1 MRECKVFLAML
12 LALFLGSTQ
21 GRSEDTELSFAIVYN
36 NVPHDPG
43 LTTAWGMSCLIKGME
58 KTILFD
64 TGGDGPILVSNMR
77 KMGIDTKSVDIVFLS
92 HIHGDHVGG
101 LGRFLEIN
109 NDVGVYL
116 PESFPKELQS
126 KVREQGAEVFS
137 IHDFVEICE
146 NVYST
151 GEMSGSRG
159 GIEEQSLIIDT
170 PKGLIVVTGCAH
182 PGVVKIVRRS
192 HELLKHRVYLVLGGF
207 HLMAY
212 SESEVEEII
221 KELKELGVEKVGP
234 SHCTGGRPIELFR
247 EAWGE
252 DFFDLGCGATIDVDM
267 EESDDRRDLDVEQ

>member
-1 MRECKVFLAML
+1 MQECKLFLLML
-12 LALFLGSTQ
+12 FALFFTF
-21 GRSEDTELSFAIVYN
+21 TEGETKGAKLSFSVVYN
-36 NVPHDPG
+36 NVPYDTN
-43 LTTAWGMSCLIKGME
+43 LTTAWGMACHIEGME

-64 TGGDGPILVSNMR
+64 TGGDGSILLSNM
-77 KMGIDTKSVDIVFLS
+77 KKVGINPKGVDIVFLS